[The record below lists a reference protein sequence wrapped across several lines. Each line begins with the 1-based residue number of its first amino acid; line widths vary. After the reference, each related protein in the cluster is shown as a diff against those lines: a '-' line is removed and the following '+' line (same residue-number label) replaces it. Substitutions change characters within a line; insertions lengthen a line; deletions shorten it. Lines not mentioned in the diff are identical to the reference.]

1 MEVSIRKIGN
11 AQGIIFPNELNLE
24 VGARYRIEQSGPAL
38 IMTPIN
44 SELFA
49 NPDDWV
55 GFRDSIPQAD
65 REWDQL
71 ADS

>member
-44 SELFA
+44 SELFT

-55 GFRDSIPQAD
+55 GFRDSISQAD

>member
-44 SELFA
+44 SELL
-49 NPDDWV
+49 PIQMIGWV
-55 GFRDSIPQAD
+55 FVTVSPKQTVNGTS
-65 REWDQL
+65 
-71 ADS
+71 

>member
-49 NPDDWV
+49 NPDYWV
-55 GFRDSIPQAD
+55 GFRDSISQAD